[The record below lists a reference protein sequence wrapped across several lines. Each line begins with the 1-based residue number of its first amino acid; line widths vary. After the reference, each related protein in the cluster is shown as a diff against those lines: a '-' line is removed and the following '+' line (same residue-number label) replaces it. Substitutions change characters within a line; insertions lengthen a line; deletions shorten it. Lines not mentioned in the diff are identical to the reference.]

1 MIKVKRIV
9 LDVLKPHH
17 PNVLEFA
24 RTIAGQGSGYW
35 VNITV
40 EAVDGKTETIAV
52 TLEGTDIQ
60 FEQIDKV
67 IVRMGGSIH
76 SIDEVTVVGE
86 SSEVN
91 SIE

>member
-1 MIKVKRIV
+1 MSRVKRIV

-24 RTIAGQGSGYW
+24 RTIAEQDSGYR

-40 EAVDGKTETIAV
+40 EAVDEKTETITV
-52 TLEGTDIQ
+52 TLEGADIQ
-60 FEQIDKV
+60 FEQIGEA
-67 IVRMGGSIH
+67 IARMSGSIH

-86 SSEVN
+86 SQS
-91 SIE
+91 